1 MSRRKPPFTQM
12 LSSEERAE
20 YEALLT
26 EAGYDEHGKK
36 RPSGEIA
43 ERMHRSL
50 VDAVQAGRAWATW
63 ALGDDA
69 RAGHLKRFTAWESV
83 RRIVHTRDGERIVT
97 RRAVMALRQRD
108 AETGEC
114 YWRGEDLAEMVR
126 GELEEVM
133 LYARRRRHSDAV
145 LMATVRRLLDL
156 LEETASDGA
165 TKVST
170 ALKAVGKTIDEV
182 LTVSLA
188 A

>member
-1 MSRRKPPFTQM
+1 MSRRKPPFTQT
-12 LSSEERAE
+12 LSPEERAE

-26 EAGYDEHGKK
+26 EAGYDEYGKK

-43 ERMHRSL
+43 ERISHSL
-50 VDAVQAGRAWATW
+50 KDAEQAGRAWAQW
-63 ALGDDA
+63 ALDDDA
-69 RAGHLKRFTAWESV
+69 RAGHLKRFTAWEGV

-97 RRAVMALRQRD
+97 RRAVMALRRRD
-108 AETGEC
+108 AETGEW

-145 LMATVRRLLDL
+145 LMATVGRLLDL
-156 LEETASDGA
+156 LEETASDDS

-170 ALKAVGKTIDEV
+170 ALGRVGKTIDEV
-182 LTVSLA
+182 LTVDLA